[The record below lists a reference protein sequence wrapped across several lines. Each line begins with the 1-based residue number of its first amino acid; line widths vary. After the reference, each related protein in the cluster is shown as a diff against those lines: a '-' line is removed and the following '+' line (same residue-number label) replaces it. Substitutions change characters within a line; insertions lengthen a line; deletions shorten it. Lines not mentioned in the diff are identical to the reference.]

1 MCIYDFVIIRLIFLG
16 LPYQE
21 QWNKTSR
28 MFGTNNLLTTYHSFP
43 QGKFK
48 NALVAVMFSLSA
60 KACEQLKISHG
71 YLAHATHV
79 SMKQNTKL
87 PHSLLDI
94 KVLLLALQHTQSLK
108 MHHFGMKLT
117 ATFISSSRSVLIYS
131 WFHPSFVT
139 RTILLLMKWIH
150 SGVYFTESLT
160 SSPPTYSTCNF
171 WGMVSH
177 LES

>member
-21 QWNKTSR
+21 QWNKISR

-139 RTILLLMKWIH
+139 KTILLLMNWIH
-150 SGVYFTESLT
+150 SGVYFTVSLT
-160 SSPPTYSTCNF
+160 SSPPTYSTCDF